1 MAATTA
7 ETTSQTWSARRWLG
21 KQSTRE
27 AIAGYLFIL
36 PTFIGY
42 TAFVLGPVFAAI
54 GLSFT
59 DYDGITSAHRNGL
72 ANYRELVH
80 DPRLHTVYRN
90 TFVFTIFAVFFN
102 LAIGLGLAVLLNR
115 AMPRSLRYLYRAVF
129 FFPILVA
136 HVYIAIIWQFLY
148 STDLGVINYYLGY
161 IGLGPYPWL
170 SSEQWAMPS
179 VIIMDVWKNAGFAM
193 LVFLA
198 GLQNIPEVYYEAAA
212 LDGAGAWR
220 KFRNITLPLL
230 SPTMFLLFVI
240 FSIGALQV
248 FDSIIVLTMG
258 GPGDATR
265 SVVMYLRE
273 MAFESFRMGY
283 ASAVAMTLLVV
294 IMCLTLIQF
303 RLSRRWVHY
312 D

>member
-1 MAATTA
+1 VAVTTA
-7 ETTSQTWSARRWLG
+7 EPREQAWSVRRWLG

-27 AIAGYLFIL
+27 AISGYLFIL

-42 TAFVLGPVFAAI
+42 TAFVLGPVCAAI

-72 ANYRELVH
+72 ANYRELIH
-80 DPRLHTVYRN
+80 DSRLHIVYRN

-102 LAIGLGLAVLLNR
+102 LAIGLALAVLLNR
-115 AMPRSLRYLYRAVF
+115 AIPRPILYLYRTVF
-129 FFPILVA
+129 FFPVLVA

-148 STDLGVINYYLGY
+148 STDIGVINFYLDK

-170 SSEQWAMPS
+170 SSEHWSLPS

-198 GLQNIPEVYYEAAA
+198 GLQNIPDVYYEAAA

-230 SPTMFLLFVI
+230 SPTLFLLLVI

-248 FDSIIVLTMG
+248 FDSIIVLTNG
-258 GPGDATR
+258 GPGDSSR

-273 MAFESFRMGY
+273 IAFESFRMGY

-303 RLSRRWVHY
+303 RFSRRWVHY